1 MHKTTTALAAALF
14 ACALGAPAATAAEA
28 GVKVG
33 VLECNVEGG
42 AGFIFGSSKDIAC
55 VYTPDKGPSDTYVG
69 EINKF
74 GIDIGYTERSRIVWV
89 VFAPTSDIQQG
100 ALEGDYAGATAGA
113 AIAVGLG
120 ANVLVG
126 GFDESIALQ
135 PVSTEASEGLNLAVG
150 IAAVKLKAAV
160 PAPDPS

>member
-1 MHKTTTALAAALF
+1 MLKSSTALAAALF
-14 ACALGAPAATAAEA
+14 ACALGAPAAHAEA

-33 VLECNVEGG
+33 VLECNVAGG

-55 VYTPDKGPSDTYVG
+55 AYTPDNGPADHYVG

-74 GIDIGYTERSRIVWV
+74 GIDIGYTEASRIVWV
-89 VFAPTSDIQQG
+89 VFAPTSDIRQG
-100 ALEGDYAGATAGA
+100 ALEGDYAGATASA

-150 IAAVKLKAAV
+150 IAAVKLKSAS
-160 PAPDPS
+160 PAP

>member
-1 MHKTTTALAAALF
+1 MLKSTTALGAVFVAAL
-14 ACALGAPAATAAEA
+14 AVAPAASAAEA

-33 VLECNVEGG
+33 VLECNVAGG
-42 AGFIFGSSKDIAC
+42 AGFIFGSSKDMSC
-55 VYTPDKGPSDTYVG
+55 VYTPNKGPADTYVG
-69 EINKF
+69 EINKY
-74 GIDIGYTERSRIVWV
+74 GVDIGYTEKSKLVWA
-89 VFAPTSDIQQG
+89 VFAPASDVQQG
-100 ALEGDYAGATAGA
+100 ALEGNYAGATAGA

-126 GFDESIALQ
+126 GLDESIALQ

-150 IAAVKLKAAV
+150 VAEIRLKAVV

>member
-1 MHKTTTALAAALF
+1 MLKTTTALAAALF
-14 ACALGAPAATAAEA
+14 MGLAVAPPASAAEA

-33 VLECNVEGG
+33 VLECNVAGG
-42 AGFIFGSSKDIAC
+42 VGFIFGSSKDVAC
-55 VYTPDKGPSDTYVG
+55 VYTPNKGPADTYTG

-74 GIDIGYTERSRIVWV
+74 GVDIGYTEKSRIVWV
-89 VFAPTSDIQQG
+89 VFAPSSDIQQG

-120 ANVLVG
+120 ANVLIG

-150 IAAVKLKAAV
+150 IAALKLKAAV
-160 PAPDPS
+160 AAPDPQ

>member
-1 MHKTTTALAAALF
+1 MLKSSAALGAALF
-14 ACALGAPAATAAEA
+14 ACALASPAAHAEA

-33 VLECNVEGG
+33 VLECNVAGG
-42 AGFIFGSSKDIAC
+42 TGFVFGSSKAVAC
-55 VYTPDKGPSDTYVG
+55 AYTPNNGPADYYEG
-69 EINKF
+69 EINKY
-74 GIDIGYTERSRIVWV
+74 GVDIGYTESSKMVWV
-89 VFAPTSDIQQG
+89 VFAPASDVQQG
-100 ALEGDYAGATAGA
+100 ALSGSYAGATAGA

-135 PVSTEASEGLNLAVG
+135 PVSTEASEGLNVAVG
-150 IAAVKLKAAV
+150 IAELELRSSV

>member
-1 MHKTTTALAAALF
+1 MLKSMT
-14 ACALGAPAATAAEA
+14 ALGAVIAAAFVAAPAASAAEA

-33 VLECNVEGG
+33 VLECNVAGG
-42 AGFIFGSSKDIAC
+42 AGFIFGSSKDMAC
-55 VYTPDKGPSDTYVG
+55 LYTPTKGPADTYVG
-69 EINKF
+69 EINKY
-74 GIDIGYTERSRIVWV
+74 GVDIGYTEESKLVWA
-89 VFAPTSDIQQG
+89 VFAPASDIQQG
-100 ALEGDYAGATAGA
+100 ALEGDYVGATAGA

-126 GFDESIALQ
+126 GMDESFALQ

-150 IAAVKLKAAV
+150 VAEIRLKAAV